1 MKITKVESLHADA
14 GFRNFDFL
22 KISTDQGITGW
33 SEYNESFGGAGL
45 SAVIDRLA
53 PVLLGKDPRAWE
65 ALVTLLHALRRLASG
80 GLIQQAI
87 GAIENALL
95 DITAKALGLPVYR
108 LLGGPVR
115 ERIRLYWSHCGTY
128 RLGWPAEMQLPPL
141 RTLED
146 VVSLGREVVARGYT
160 ALKTN
165 VFVLGDRPSL
175 HSPGFARNLEQP
187 GFPELNPDRHV
198 LRALGHQ
205 LAAFREGAGPDMD
218 ILVDLNFNFKT
229 EGFLK
234 AARVLE
240 PFDIFW
246 VEIDTP
252 DPRALRDIRRGTR
265 IPVASGEAL
274 FGRRDYKPYLE
285 HHAVDVLI
293 IDAPWNGVAESL
305 KIAAMADAY
314 ETNVAPHNFYGHL
327 ATMMSAHFCAVVP
340 NFRIMEIDPDRV
352 PWYDDLVTVRPE
364 VTQGSLVLPAGPGW
378 GTEVNEEA
386 VRAHPPRPR

>member
-1 MKITKVESLHADA
+1 MKITRVESLHADA

-22 KISTDQGITGW
+22 KISTDESIVGW
-33 SEYNESFGGAGL
+33 SEYNESFGGQGL

-53 PVLLGKDPRAWE
+53 PTIIGQDPCAWE
-65 ALVTLLHALRRLASG
+65 ALVTIMYAVRRVASG
-80 GLIQQAI
+80 GVVQQAI

-95 DITAKALGLPVYR
+95 DITAKSLGVPVYR

-128 RLGWPAEMQLPPL
+128 RLAWPAEMQLPPL
-141 RTLED
+141 RTLPD
-146 VVSLGREVVARGYT
+146 VVALGREVVGKGYT

-165 VFVLGDRPSL
+165 VFVLGDRPYL
-175 HSPGFARNLEQP
+175 HSPGFARNLDQP
-187 GFPELNPDRHV
+187 GFPELNADRHV
-198 LRALGHQ
+198 LRALREQ
-205 LAAFREGAGPDMD
+205 LAAFREGAGPDVD

-234 AARVLE
+234 VARAIE

-246 VEIDTP
+246 VEIDTR
-252 DPRALRDIRRGTR
+252 DPRALRDIRRRAG

-274 FGRRDYKPYLE
+274 FGRRDYRPYLE
-285 HHAVDVLI
+285 HHAADVLI
-293 IDAPWNGVAESL
+293 IDTPWNGVAESV

-340 NFRIMEIDPDRV
+340 NFRIMEIDPDHV
-352 PWYDDLVTVRPE
+352 PWYDDLVTVTPE
-364 VTQGSLVLPAGPGW
+364 IKDGYLLLPTRAGW

-386 VRAHPPRPR
+386 VRAHPPRKR